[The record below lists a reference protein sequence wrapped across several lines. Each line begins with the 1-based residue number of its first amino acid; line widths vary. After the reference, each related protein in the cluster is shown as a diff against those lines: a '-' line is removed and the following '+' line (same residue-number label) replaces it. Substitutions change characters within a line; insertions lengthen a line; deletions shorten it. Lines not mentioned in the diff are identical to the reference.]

1 MKYCWQF
8 VWIHS
13 IRFNSLVKFT
23 TNWRLLSDITLSSSP
38 CSFYMLSSANISSV
52 AATKYIF
59 DNMLHTTRIVSF
71 STTNGNL
78 VMKSTVKYVH
88 GLILLSRL
96 QEVDLVFLIFFSY
109 FYFLFNLFFFILFLE
124 LGLGLE
130 WQDHAVTQQ
139 VTSDDMV
146 TSHMTYIERRRRFW
160 KDDVIQCVKHM
171 LTLRHTHG
179 CLG

>member
-1 MKYCWQF
+1 
-8 VWIHS
+8 
-13 IRFNSLVKFT
+13 
-23 TNWRLLSDITLSSSP
+23 
-38 CSFYMLSSANISSV
+38 MLSSANISSV

-124 LGLGLE
+124 LGLGSE
-130 WQDHAVTQQ
+130 
-139 VTSDDMV
+139 
-146 TSHMTYIERRRRFW
+146 
-160 KDDVIQCVKHM
+160 
-171 LTLRHTHG
+171 
-179 CLG
+179 